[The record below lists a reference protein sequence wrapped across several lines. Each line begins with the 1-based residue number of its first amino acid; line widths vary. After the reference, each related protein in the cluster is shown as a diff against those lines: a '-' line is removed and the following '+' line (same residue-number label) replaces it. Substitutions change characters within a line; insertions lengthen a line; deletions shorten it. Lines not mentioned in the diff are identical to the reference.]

1 MTKPT
6 APQAVDKI
14 AQMAPYA
21 LANLQLPDGV
31 EPIMLAQNE
40 CLRGPSPD
48 VQALTSVLDLQLYP
62 DPEWR
67 ELRSA
72 IAEAYAVQAEHI
84 LCGAGSMELIAAL
97 CQVYLQPG
105 DELLA
110 SEYAYAFM
118 QTCAKFTGC
127 TYVQVKEPNFT
138 VDVDLLLAAVT
149 PATKIVFVANPGNPM
164 GTSIDNH
171 QLRRLREDLPAEVIL
186 IIDQA
191 YGEFTDQHQEP
202 LFDLAYGTNTVIFRT
217 LSKAYA
223 LAGLRVGWGLFPADI
238 KVQVRKLM
246 NPNNISLFSQAAA
259 TAAIQDQRYM
269 QETVALTNSIRDI
282 FQQRMQACGVEV
294 ISSHSNFIM
303 VNLGSADQLAQVDEA
318 LHSQG
323 VLTRPMGAYDLHQWL
338 RITIGTQAQMQL
350 TADIIQQQME

>member
-1 MTKPT
+1 MSKPQ
-6 APQAVDKI
+6 APQAVDRI
-14 AQMAPYA
+14 ANMAPYA
-21 LANLQLPDGV
+21 LANLQLPEGV

-40 CLRGPSPD
+40 ALRGPSPK
-48 VQALTSVLDLQLYP
+48 VQALTGDMDLQLYP
-62 DPEWR
+62 DPEWT

-72 IAEAYAVQAEHI
+72 IAKAYQVDAEHI
-84 LCGAGSMELIAAL
+84 LCGAGSMELIASL
-97 CQVYLQPG
+97 CQVYLQAG

-118 QTCAKFTGC
+118 NTCSKFTGC
-127 TYVQVKEPNFT
+127 DYVQVKEPNFA

-164 GTSIDNH
+164 GTSIPNSEI
-171 QLRRLREDLPAEVIL
+171 RRLRTALPEQVIL
-186 IIDQA
+186 IVDEA
-191 YGEFTDQHQEP
+191 YGEFTDAQQEP
-202 LFDLAYGTNTVIFRT
+202 LFDLAYTTNTVVFRT

-223 LAGLRVGWGLFPADI
+223 LAGLRVGWGLFPNDI

-246 NPNNISLFSQAAA
+246 NPNNISIFTQKAA
-259 TAAIQDQRYM
+259 TAAMLDQDYM
-269 QETVALTNSIRDI
+269 RETVALTNHIREH
-282 FQQRMQACGVEV
+282 FAQRMLDCGVEV
-294 ISSHSNFIM
+294 IPSHSNFIM
-303 VNLGSADQLAQVDEA
+303 FNLNSAEQLTTVDGA
-318 LHSQG
+318 LRQQG